1 LVLPDEGVVY
11 QQGYCGIV
19 SYPPAARKPTE
30 PPYYC
35 HCFIWIKA
43 ERLPLCRWQEHTALV
58 DCWINGNCADQFR
71 VHGPFQLTPA
81 THCSTI
87 DSSTSKAQQ
96 HESARR
102 KWFVSAFA
110 KRELQIDPLQDDSL
124 SAGASRCTS
133 ELLHRVA
140 LCWMRQ
146 HILVG
151 LPIVMDFDMDQG
163 DSLNYTITVFVTKPS
178 APLYCLDVVTLV
190 PRILQPDVPLPL
202 QLCNSS

>member
-1 LVLPDEGVVY
+1 MVLPDEGVVY

-87 DSSTSKAQQ
+87 DSSIDQRLNSMNLPGANG
-96 HESARR
+96 SCRR
-102 KWFVSAFA
+102 
-110 KRELQIDPLQDDSL
+110 SL
-124 SAGASRCTS
+124 SRSYKLIHCR
-133 ELLHRVA
+133 
-140 LCWMRQ
+140 M
-146 HILVG
+146 
-151 LPIVMDFDMDQG
+151 
-163 DSLNYTITVFVTKPS
+163 TVFPR
-178 APLYCLDVVTLV
+178 APVGAHQSCCTGWCYAE
-190 PRILQPDVPLPL
+190 
-202 QLCNSS
+202 